1 MTEQK
6 ISSAND
12 KADAAIKAAHALGL
26 EPAEQAHALGRNIL
40 QHELGDFGE
49 WDGLQYKLD
58 DETRDRLLAHARQD
72 AAAALLLVRHAA
84 VEAKAAHR
92 VAKQN
97 RLLLAGL
104 ITAVAYIGLV
114 LG

>member
-1 MTEQK
+1 MTDQGTGTA
-6 ISSAND
+6 SG
-12 KADAAIKAAHALGL
+12 KADAAIKAAHVLGL
-26 EPAEQAHALGRNIL
+26 QADEQAHALSQNIL

-49 WDGLQYKLD
+49 WDGPQYKLD

-92 VAKQN
+92 VAKHN